1 MVKYIKEIDMHT
13 IQLQLSDDLYNSIK
27 DMGIDINEKVQ
38 DFLYNLV
45 DDNYP
50 AISFDEAK
58 QRVSDAVDR
67 YHNGIGVYVKL
78 DEKFQKQMDNF
89 IENL

>member
-1 MVKYIKEIDMHT
+1 MHT
-13 IQLQLSDDLYNSIK
+13 LQLQLSDDLYNSIK
-27 DMGIDINEKVQ
+27 DMGIDINDKIQ

-67 YHNGIGVYVKL
+67 YHNGTGVYVKL
-78 DEKFQKQMDNF
+78 DDEFQKQILD
-89 IENL
+89 L

>member
-1 MVKYIKEIDMHT
+1 MHT
-13 IQLQLSDDLYNSIK
+13 LQLQLSDDLYNSIK

-67 YHNGIGVYVKL
+67 YHNGTGVYVKL
-78 DEKFQKQMDNF
+78 DEEFQKQMDNF

>member
-1 MVKYIKEIDMHT
+1 MHT
-13 IQLQLSDDLYNSIK
+13 LQLQLSDDLYNSIK

-67 YHNGIGVYVKL
+67 YHNGTGVYVQL
-78 DEKFQKQMDNF
+78 DEEFQKQMDNF